1 MTLLKMTAQHI
12 AALALLQTLAEHS
25 RTCKEGL
32 RCTRGPALR
41 KRLNVY
47 TQHAFTTRSRKQFF
61 RFAIDVLADSHPD
74 GPEVGRRIIGRLL
87 PS

>member
-1 MTLLKMTAQHI
+1 M
-12 AALALLQTLAEHS
+12 ALLNMDDTRTAHAMDGSMRSVWQTLVSSAVLLPDNCQKCLAIQSNSPIAGQS
-25 RTCKEGL
+25 R
-32 RCTRGPALR
+32 
-41 KRLNVY
+41 
-47 TQHAFTTRSRKQFF
+47 RKQFF